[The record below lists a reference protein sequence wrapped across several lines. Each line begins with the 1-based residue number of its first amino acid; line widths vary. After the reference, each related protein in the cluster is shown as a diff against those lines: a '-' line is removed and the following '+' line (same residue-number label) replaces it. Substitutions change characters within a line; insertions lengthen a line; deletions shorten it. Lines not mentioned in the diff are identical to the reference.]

1 MVISVLIVVTI
12 ELNTQTK
19 DYPTIMVKALFPGTF
34 DPIHYGHVD
43 IASRAS
49 RLFDEV
55 VMAVYDKPLKSLM
68 FLPDERI
75 SLVKEAVKNNPK
87 ITVVG
92 YSGLTVDFARK
103 IDAHVI
109 VRGLRVFSD
118 FEFEFRMALANQRL
132 AADIETVALITAEQ
146 HTFLSSTTVREIA
159 MLNGDVSSMVPPHVK
174 EALHAKLINM
184 GEQSP
189 PNALRD

>member
-1 MVISVLIVVTI
+1 MVR
-12 ELNTQTK
+12 
-19 DYPTIMVKALFPGTF
+19 ALFPGTF
-34 DPIHYGHVD
+34 DPIHLGHID

-68 FLPDERI
+68 FSPEQRI
-75 SLVKEAVKNNPK
+75 SLVQEAFKDNPK
-87 ITVVG
+87 IKVTG
-92 YSGLTVDFARK
+92 YSGLTVDFAHK
-103 IDAHVI
+103 VDAQVV

-132 AADIETVALITAEQ
+132 AKDAVETIALITAEQ
-146 HTFLSSTTVREIA
+146 HTFLSSSTVREIVT
-159 MLNGDVSSMVPPHVK
+159 LGGDVSSMVPPFVEKALK
-174 EALHAKLINM
+174 EKVINM